1 MTRVDFHPYLRHM
14 NFDKL
19 FNEMPNKMDFIFSR
33 FPKVDLMEDK
43 NFVNIIAELPGVSKE
58 DVRIVLEDGVL
69 TLSGE
74 KKNHVDEKVEVNL
87 ISNERTFG
95 KFERKFELPEDINP
109 DDVKANFNNGLL
121 KISIAKLVP
130 ETPKERVIN
139 IK

>member
-1 MTRVDFHPYLRHM
+1 M

-19 FNEMPNKMDFIFSR
+19 FNEIPNNMDFMFNR

-43 NFVNIIAELPGVSKE
+43 DSVNIIAELPGVSKE
-58 DVRIVLEDGVL
+58 DVKIVLEDGVL

-74 KKNHVDEKVEVNL
+74 KKNDLDQKDEVNVH
-87 ISNERTFG
+87 SNERTFG
-95 KFERKFELPEDINP
+95 KFERKFELPENINH
-109 DDVKANFNNGLL
+109 DEVKANFNNGLL

-130 ETPKERVIN
+130 VEPKETVIE

>member
-1 MTRVDFHPYLRHM
+1 MTGVNFHPYLRQM
-14 NFDKL
+14 NFDKF
-19 FNEMPNKMDFIFSR
+19 FNEMPNKMDFMFSR
-33 FPKVDLMEDK
+33 FPKVDLMEEK
-43 NFVNIIAELPGVSKE
+43 NFVNIIVELPGVSKE

-74 KKNHVDEKVEVNL
+74 KKNHVDEKVEVNV

>member
-1 MTRVDFHPYLRHM
+1 MTRVNFHPYLRQM

-19 FNEMPNKMDFIFSR
+19 FNEMPNNLDFMFNR

-43 NFVNIIAELPGVSKE
+43 NSVNIIAELPGVSKE
-58 DVRIVLEDGVL
+58 DVKIILEEGVL

-74 KKNHVDEKVEVNL
+74 KKNNVGEKDDVNVL
-87 ISNERTFG
+87 TSERTFG

-109 DDVKANFNNGLL
+109 DEVKANFNNGLL

-130 ETPKERVIN
+130 ETPKEIVIN